1 MLEIKEQDRKK
12 DQEGQ
17 AAIKRLSKPIKVKDT
32 FSSNFYNSFCI
43 IVFRSIFS
51 FSVVRGYFFIGAN
64 HRRTD

>member
-1 MLEIKEQDRKK
+1 MSEIKEQDRKK

-17 AAIKRLSKPIKVKDT
+17 AAIKRLSKSKDT